1 MRSIIYTC
9 GVALALAGS
18 AMSLGCNVHD
28 NQLVVDDPNIN
39 FDTDVDTDN
48 VEQGQEVTVNV
59 DVENKVLV
67 APDATPPEGEA
78 KAAVYVQIHLDDTSN
93 APLLVTAE
101 ATATVTIPP
110 ETPPGK
116 HRLICAVHKH
126 DDGTP
131 TGQQEIIEI
140 NVKAS
145 ASVDTDG

>member
-28 NQLVVDDPNIN
+28 NSLVVDDPNVN

-48 VEQGQEVTVNV
+48 VEQGQEVTVHV
-59 DVENKVLV
+59 DVEDKVLV
-67 APDATPPEGEA
+67 EPDATPPEGEA
-78 KAAVYVQIHLDDTSN
+78 DVAVYVQIHLDDTSN
-93 APLLVTAE
+93 APLLITAE
-101 ATATVTIPP
+101 ASASVTIPA

-126 DDGTP
+126 DDGMP
-131 TGQQEIIEI
+131 TGQEEIIEI

-145 ASVDTDG
+145 ASVGTDG

>member
-18 AMSLGCNVHD
+18 ALSLGCNVHD
-28 NQLVVDDPNIN
+28 NQLIVDDPNVN

-48 VEQGQEVTVNV
+48 VEQGQQVSFSIDVN
-59 DVENKVLV
+59 ESIMV
-67 APDATPPEGEA
+67 APDATPPDGES
-78 KAAVYVQIHLDDTSN
+78 KTAVYVKIHLDDTSSE
-93 APLLVTAE
+93 PLLITAE
-101 ATATVTIPP
+101 ASATVTIPA

-116 HRLICAVHKH
+116 HKVICAVHKH
-126 DDGTP
+126 DGGAP

-145 ASVDTDG
+145 ATTTTGS